1 MHSLKQFL
9 KIPRLSYL
17 SYNKFTLKFFG
28 INENKNPNYGGLDI
42 KDSAK
47 EEANKKECKGEE
59 SKSIKSSK
67 EEEGKTSKSGGIS
80 MSSEQIHQ
88 TRTDSALNFM
98 STGLGETMRSK
109 NHPIDELILADHK
122 DLKVY
127 LRKFEESPTFE
138 EASRWLHQ
146 FIWDICRHSI
156 AEEIILYPILKKV
169 PDGKHKWN
177 ESLEEHRK
185 IKELLSQVQKIQEL
199 DLLKAKVKEVTDVL
213 MHHMEFEEKEVL
225 PAINSICDK
234 DFLIKEGNRFL
245 RRKFIA
251 PTRPHTMTPDSFPT
265 LESLGGLL
273 LSPIDKFRDIF
284 FESFPDQN
292 EVDKIKTDNSKN
304 PKP

>member
-17 SYNKFTLKFFG
+17 SYNKLTLKFFA
-28 INENKNPNYGGLDI
+28 INENKNPNFGGLDI
-42 KDSAK
+42 KEKAK
-47 EEANKKECKGEE
+47 EEANKNACQEE
-59 SKSIKSSK
+59 ENKSSKSSK
-67 EEEGKTSKSGGIS
+67 EEEGKTGKSGGMA
-80 MSSEQIHQ
+80 MSSEQMHQ
-88 TRTDSALNFM
+88 TRTDSFLNFM
-98 STGLGETMRSK
+98 ATGLGEILPSK
-109 NHPIDELILADHK
+109 NHPVDELILADHK

-185 IKELLSQVQKIQEL
+185 IKEPLSQVEKIKDL
-199 DLLKAKVKEVTDVL
+199 DLLIAKVKEVTDVL
-213 MHHMEFEEKEVL
+213 MHHVDFEEKEVL
-225 PAINSICDK
+225 PAINSVCDK
-234 DFLIKEGNRFL
+234 DFLIREGNRFL

-251 PTRPHTMTPDSFPT
+251 PTRPHTMAPDSFPT
-265 LESLGGLL
+265 LESLGELL
-273 LSPIDKFRDIF
+273 LSPNDMFRDIF
-284 FESFPDQN
+284 FVSFPDQN
-292 EVDKIKTDNSKN
+292 EVDKIKTENSQN